1 MRLVV
6 GLGNPGPKYKNN
18 RHNIGFMAADEIV
31 RRHGLSAPRSK
42 FQGDISEGDIAGE
55 RVLVLKPATFMN
67 ESGRSVGDAVRFYKL
82 ASEDVI
88 VIYDEIDLAAEKIR
102 VKQGG
107 GHAGHNGLRSIDA
120 HLDDKNYWRVRLGI
134 GHPGDK
140 AKVSNHVLGDFSK
153 HDRQWVG
160 RELTAVADELPL
172 LLDGKPNDFMSR
184 VSMATQGEKIGGSK
198 SRKTETTQEAAPP
211 KTTKTTTESDS
222 ETALGNALSRAMNRL
237 RGRE

>member
-1 MRLVV
+1 MRMVV
-6 GLGNPGPKYKNN
+6 GLGNPGPKYRNN

-31 RRHGLSAPRSK
+31 RRHRLSAPRSK
-42 FQGDISEGDIAGE
+42 FQGDISEGDIGGE
-55 RVLVLKPATFMN
+55 RLLVLKPATFMN

-82 ASEDVI
+82 APEDII

-120 HLDDKNYWRVRLGI
+120 HLGDKNYWRVRLGV

-140 AKVSNHVLGDFSK
+140 SQVSNHVLGDFSK
-153 HDRQWVG
+153 QDRVWVE
-160 RELTAVADELPL
+160 RELAAVADELPL
-172 LLDGKPNDFMSR
+172 LLSGQTNDFMSR
-184 VSMATQGEKIGGSK
+184 VAMGAPKKQTAEPVS
-198 SRKTETTQEAAPP
+198 AAPKNKP
-211 KTTKTTTESDS
+211 TNPGESRNS
-222 ETALGNALSRAMNRL
+222 AEETAMGSALSRVINRL

>member
-6 GLGNPGPKYKNN
+6 GLGNPGPKHKNN

-107 GHAGHNGLRSIDA
+107 G
-120 HLDDKNYWRVRLGI
+120 
-134 GHPGDK
+134 
-140 AKVSNHVLGDFSK
+140 
-153 HDRQWVG
+153 
-160 RELTAVADELPL
+160 
-172 LLDGKPNDFMSR
+172 
-184 VSMATQGEKIGGSK
+184 
-198 SRKTETTQEAAPP
+198 
-211 KTTKTTTESDS
+211 
-222 ETALGNALSRAMNRL
+222 
-237 RGRE
+237 